1 VTPAGSSPA
10 EVVIPRAQAPWLS
23 RAIFRAADVLL
34 FPLLHFA
41 RMVLGRLERRAAL
54 AAAARLG
61 AVLTHFGDVAT
72 FRRNLRVVRRDG
84 DSPEA
89 GRLIAAA
96 MGHQIQHMVDIIQ
109 VLDHGRVPLLALV
122 EGKGDEHLAQAREA
136 GRGVILVSSH
146 MGNWELGAAWI
157 AARGFPLHVLYFEQL
172 SLVLDGYLH
181 RVRCRHGLHMVH
193 QRRGLREA
201 IGALK
206 KNEILGVVADQD
218 GTRNGVF
225 AEFFGVL
232 VSIPRGAMRLA
243 IQRQCPLVHTW
254 NLRRPDGSYEQCFS
268 PAYWPPQDGP
278 EAEQLLAR
286 RILSDYE
293 TVIRENPEQWLLS
306 YDRFKLRHVPRLEE
320 LSLKDRAIAEQ
331 RWIQAARV

>member
-1 VTPAGSSPA
+1 
-10 EVVIPRAQAPWLS
+10 VVC
-23 RAIFRAADVLL
+23 
-34 FPLLHFA
+34 
-41 RMVLGRLERRAAL
+41 
-54 AAAARLG
+54 
-61 AVLTHFGDVAT
+61 
-72 FRRNLRVVRRDG
+72 RDG

-89 GRLIAAA
+89 DRLIARAC
-96 MGHQIQHMVDIIQ
+96 GHQLQHMVDIIQ
-109 VLDHGRVPLLALV
+109 VLDHCRYPLHALV
-122 EGKGDEHLAQAREA
+122 TGRGDEHLAKALMA

-157 AARGFPLHVLYFEQL
+157 ATRGFPLHVLYFEQL

-181 RVRCRHGLHMVH
+181 RVRCRHGVRMVH

-206 KNEILGVVADQD
+206 KNEILGIVADQD
-218 GTRNGVF
+218 GTKNGIF
-225 AEFFGVL
+225 ADFFGVL
-232 VSIPRGAMRLA
+232 VSIPRGAVRLA

-268 PAYWPPQDGP
+268 EPYWPPERGGE

-286 RILSDYE
+286 RLLADYE
-293 TVIRENPEQWLLS
+293 VVIRSNPEQWLLS

-320 LSLKDRAIAEQ
+320 LALKERAIAEQ
-331 RWIQAARV
+331 RWIQAARL